1 MATFFLGRWHANK
14 ADGTLP
20 QSSLSPPHTH
30 LSLLPLPS
38 ISQLPSSASP
48 PLSPYRKPEMLCTAR
63 RMGHTPSPL
72 GCRAQ
77 RGQEGSDSAPT
88 DDGNWPLKAV
98 FTVMYAHIHMLIFAH
113 THIYGIYVYIHI
125 SVRFTPSSTPQS
137 HFAISFRPSV
147 PYPRYFFTLSWV
159 ALRCVTLRLLA
170 LLHYVHKYFAR
181 VSPIPA
187 PVSVPTPDP
196 KHMPDAPSFSA
207 RTCLFL
213 YPLPNGEEGYY
224 NFMPT
229 KNVCSREK
237 EACQTQQRIYIFL
250 IKINCRVGMPLT
262 FLFV

>member
-48 PLSPYRKPEMLCTAR
+48 PLSPCRKPEMLCTAR

-72 GCRAQ
+72 GCREQ
-77 RGQEGSDSAPT
+77 RGQGGKWLCPNRWRQLAAKSCFYRYVCTHPHAYICT
-88 DDGNWPLKAV
+88 
-98 FTVMYAHIHMLIFAH
+98 H
-113 THIYGIYVYIHI
+113 THIYGINVYIHI

-159 ALRCVTLRLLA
+159 ALRCVWLRYVCWPCCITFTNISLA
-170 LLHYVHKYFAR
+170 YPQCPPQFPCPH
-181 VSPIPA
+181 
-187 PVSVPTPDP
+187 PTPSICQMPRHFQRVRAYFYTRYPTGKKGITTLCQP
-196 KHMPDAPSFSA
+196 KMYVTGRRRRA
-207 RTCLFL
+207 R
-213 YPLPNGEEGYY
+213 PNKEYIYTSSES
-224 NFMPT
+224 T
-229 KNVCSREK
+229 AESVC
-237 EACQTQQRIYIFL
+237 
-250 IKINCRVGMPLT
+250 P
-262 FLFV
+262 